1 MQAVLIYGLSLI
13 AGLAAVYGL
22 TSLVLN
28 LPPTRQNLATFLLL
42 LVIAATGLLA
52 PALAWL
58 HRRIPFGGRPPTRR
72 AAFRQALLIG
82 LALALAAWL
91 QLVGLL
97 DATLVLGITAL
108 VILVEVLVQSRQ
120 KLA

>member
-1 MQAVLIYGLSLI
+1 MQGALIYGLSLI

-22 TSLVLN
+22 VTMVLN
-28 LPPTRQNLATFLLL
+28 TPPTRQNLATFLLL
-42 LVIAATGLLA
+42 LVIAAAGLLA
-52 PALAWL
+52 PVLAWL
-58 HRRIPFGGRPPTRR
+58 HRRVPIGGRPPTRR

-97 DATLVLGITAL
+97 DATLILGVTAL
-108 VILVEVLVQSRQ
+108 VILVEVLVQSRR
-120 KLA
+120 KLT